1 MYPVLKDRCINLL
14 APGFD
19 AARSR
24 GETPVVIDAT
34 LGMGG
39 HSEALLQRF
48 PDLHLIG
55 IDRDEEAL
63 ALAGE
68 RLAPYANRTDLVHAV
83 YDEIPD
89 VLEDLGFT
97 EVHGVLMDLG
107 VSSLQLDERERGF
120 AYSFDAPLDMRMD
133 TSRGQT
139 AADVVNN
146 YSEEDL
152 VRIIRKWGEEKF
164 AGRIANRIV
173 AARAEK
179 PFTTTGELVEQI
191 RSVVPAGA
199 AKSGG
204 HPAKRTFQ
212 ALRIEVNEELDVLDR
227 AIPAAVEAIAVGGRV
242 VVMSYHSLEDK
253 IVKGFFQ
260 AGSKSSAPLGF
271 PVELEEHK
279 AELKT
284 LTKGTEVP
292 TAAEIAENPRAA
304 SARLRAVGTHQS
316 QESSMSTAAVNNY
329 PVAQGA
335 TARALPGIRPP
346 APVQPRK
353 ARTPL
358 SLVRSAPRKR
368 RAPFVVL
375 CFGLLA
381 IALMAVLVLNISV
394 SVRAVPAGPAPQRA
408 DHPDEAEPGP
418 DPAGAEL
425 RGPAE
430 SGRQSHGTGHG
441 GLRSPR
447 ARSTFPP

>member
-1 MYPVLKDRCINLL
+1 MTDPDHSKPTSERHVPVLRDRCISLL
-14 APGFD
+14 APGFE

-39 HSEALLQRF
+39 HSEAMLQRF

-68 RLAPYANRTDLVHAV
+68 RLQPFADRIDLVHAV
-83 YDEIPD
+83 YDEIPEIL
-89 VLEDLGFT
+89 VDLGFA

-173 AARAEK
+173 TARAGK

-191 RSVVPAGA
+191 RDVVPSGA

-212 ALRIEVNEELDVLDR
+212 ALRIEVNEELDVLER
-227 AIPAAVEAIAVGGRV
+227 AIPAAINATAVGGRV

-292 TAAEIAENPRAA
+292 TPAEITENPRAA
-304 SARLRAVGTHQS
+304 SARLRAV
-316 QESSMSTAAVNNY
+316 ERIK
-329 PVAQGA
+329 P
-335 TARALPGIRPP
+335 
-346 APVQPRK
+346 
-353 ARTPL
+353 
-358 SLVRSAPRKR
+358 R
-368 RAPFVVL
+368 RA
-375 CFGLLA
+375 A
-381 IALMAVLVLNISV
+381 
-394 SVRAVPAGPAPQRA
+394 
-408 DHPDEAEPGP
+408 
-418 DPAGAEL
+418 
-425 RGPAE
+425 
-430 SGRQSHGTGHG
+430 
-441 GLRSPR
+441 
-447 ARSTFPP
+447 

>member
-1 MYPVLKDRCINLL
+1 MNEQPKPTSERHVPVLRDRCINLL

-19 AARSR
+19 AARQQ
-24 GETPVVIDAT
+24 GKAPIVIDAT

-39 HSEALLQRF
+39 HSEAMLQRF

-63 ALAGE
+63 SLAGE
-68 RLAPYANRTDLVHAV
+68 RLARFSARTDLVHAV
-83 YDEIPD
+83 YDEIPE
-89 VLEDLGFT
+89 VLADLGVT
-97 EVHGVLMDLG
+97 EISGILMDLG

-139 AADVVNN
+139 AADVVNT
-146 YSEEDL
+146 YSEDEL

-173 AARAEK
+173 AARDEK

-212 ALRIEVNEELDVLDR
+212 ALRIEVNEELDVLER
-227 AIPAAVEAIAVGGRV
+227 AVPAAVDALAMGGRI

-253 IVKGFFQ
+253 IVKGVLQ
-260 AGSKSSAPLGF
+260 GRSKSSAPLGF

-279 AELKT
+279 PELKI

-292 TAAEIAENPRAA
+292 TAVEIAENPRAA
-304 SARLRAVGTHQS
+304 SARLRAA
-316 QESSMSTAAVNNY
+316 ERI
-329 PVAQGA
+329 
-335 TARALPGIRPP
+335 RA
-346 APVQPRK
+346 
-353 ARTPL
+353 
-358 SLVRSAPRKR
+358 R
-368 RAPFVVL
+368 RA
-375 CFGLLA
+375 A
-381 IALMAVLVLNISV
+381 
-394 SVRAVPAGPAPQRA
+394 
-408 DHPDEAEPGP
+408 
-418 DPAGAEL
+418 
-425 RGPAE
+425 
-430 SGRQSHGTGHG
+430 
-441 GLRSPR
+441 
-447 ARSTFPP
+447 